1 MLNMVKRTL
10 ILVDLKPFWRMKIL
24 LLQLKFFQKLF
35 TEGSVFKAFF
45 MTLQF
50 NFGNTVNNRITWLLE
65 QAILITLTQNMTQNL
80 SGIRRETVIMRKRV
94 EATRTPTTRAACKAT
109 AYLTDWCGNGRCLLR
124 LNQHIVLQVRD
135 FTQGSIIILQF
146 QQHFTRSE
154 TSIIQ

>member
-1 MLNMVKRTL
+1 
-10 ILVDLKPFWRMKIL
+10 MKIL

-35 TEGSVFKAFF
+35 TECSVFKAFF

-94 EATRTPTTRAACKAT
+94 EATQTPMTRAACKAT
-109 AYLTDWCGNGRCLLR
+109 AYLTD
-124 LNQHIVLQVRD
+124 
-135 FTQGSIIILQF
+135 
-146 QQHFTRSE
+146 
-154 TSIIQ
+154 